1 MARKI
6 VITSGKGGVGKT
18 TTVANLGCFLAKF
31 NYRVALMDL
40 DIGLN
45 NLDVVMGLEN
55 KIVYDIVDVI
65 NNRCRARQALIQDAT
80 LPSLYVMPSSHI
92 NVKITKEQLKSVV
105 DNLDPYFDFILF
117 DCPAGIE
124 EGFHRAVTFSD
135 EAIVVVTPHISSIR
149 DADKVLSILSSYGL
163 AEVNVLVNRV
173 RGDLIVNKEVLS
185 VEDIR
190 CLLKNKVIGAIP
202 EDDNIGTLA
211 SFSGNLTGKGDATR
225 AFYLLATNVIDGTH
239 KIFDCTMNYR
249 GIMGS
254 IRRKLKKKV

>member
-6 VITSGKGGVGKT
+6 VVTSGKGGVGKT

-31 NYRVALMDL
+31 NYRVVLMDL

-55 KIVYDIVDVI
+55 KIVYDVVDVI
-65 NNRCRARQALIQDAT
+65 NNRCRARQALIQDVT
-80 LPSLYVMPSSHI
+80 LPSLYVMPSSHT

-105 DNLDPYFDFILF
+105 DNLDSYFDFILF
-117 DCPAGIE
+117 DCPAGID

-163 AEVNVLVNRV
+163 SEVNVLINRV
-173 RGDLIVNKEVLS
+173 RGDLVVNKEMLS
-185 VEDIR
+185 VEDIHY
-190 CLLKNKVIGAIP
+190 LLKTKVIGAIP
-202 EDDNIGTLA
+202 EDDNIGTLS
-211 SFSGNLTGKGDATR
+211 SFAGSLTGKGDATR

-249 GIMGS
+249 GVVGS

>member
-18 TTVANLGCFLAKF
+18 TTVANLGSFLAKF

-55 KIVYDIVDVI
+55 KVVYDLVDVV

-80 LPSLYVMPSSHI
+80 IPSLYVMPSAHT
-92 NVKITKEQLKSVV
+92 NVKITKEQLKVV
-105 DNLDPYFDFILF
+105 IENLDPYFDFILF

-124 EGFHRAVTFSD
+124 EGFHRAVAFSD

-163 AEVNVLVNRV
+163 SDVNVLINRV
-173 RGDLIVNKEVLS
+173 RGDLIVNKEMLS
-185 VEDIR
+185 VEDIHY
-190 CLLKNKVIGAIP
+190 LLKSKIIGAIP
-202 EDDNIGTLA
+202 EDDNIGTL
-211 SFSGNLTGKGDATR
+211 SSLGGSLTGKGDATR

-239 KIFDCTMNYR
+239 KIFDCTLNYR
-249 GIMGS
+249 GLLGS
-254 IRRKLKKKV
+254 VRRHLKKKV